1 MTEDSALQ
9 PEEERLSCCP
19 SSGEGTASSRCC
31 TARACAC
38 DGIHPES
45 GGTLPAERSVCCLCC
60 STESG
65 ES

>member
-9 PEEERLSCCP
+9 PEEERLSCCS
-19 SSGEGTASSRCC
+19 SSGEDTASSRCC

-45 GGTLPAERSVCCLCC
+45 GATLPVERSVCCLCC
-60 STESG
+60 SIESV